1 MRLYW
6 APKTRSLRVLWLLE
20 EIGAPY
26 ERVLVDLKNGGQH
39 NAAYHSIN
47 PMEKVPAL
55 QDGEACVAESG
66 AIVAYLAEKFPQA
79 GLAPAIGS
87 ATRGRYLQWLFFSGS
102 CIEAAI
108 TQKFA
113 NVALPEGSA
122 GWGSFDKV
130 FSVLEEVLS
139 AGPYLLGEAFSA
151 ADVLIASD
159 LHFVIDVF
167 KMLEPRPAF
176 TTYMER
182 CRARPAFLRAQKIDS
197 DGL

>member
-6 APKTRSLRVLWLLE
+6 APKTRSLRVLWMLE

-26 ERVLVDLKNGGQH
+26 ERVLVDLAKGGQRTP
-39 NAAYHSIN
+39 AYHAIN

-55 QDGEACVAESG
+55 QDGDACVAESG
-66 AIVAYLAEKFPQA
+66 AIIAYLAEKFPQA
-79 GLAPAIGS
+79 GLAPAIGA

-102 CIEAAI
+102 CIEGAI

-113 NVALPEGSA
+113 NVQIPEHTA

-130 FSVLEEVLS
+130 FNVLAEVVS
-139 AGPYLLGEAFSA
+139 ASPYLLGDRFSA

-159 LHFVIDVF
+159 LNFVINVF
-167 KMLEPRPAF
+167 KMLEPRPEF
-176 TTYMER
+176 TAYIAR
-182 CRARPAFLRAQKIDS
+182 CLSRPARERAAKIDV
-197 DGL
+197 DGV